1 MVGHIYKLE
10 YALYP
15 NFTIIDFQST
25 VRAID
30 SFVYIISVDITG
42 LERFISLS
50 FSWRL
55 CEGRTELKKFQEPT
69 LTYLYPYYNK
79 SYLRQTCHLY
89 SRAPLCVARTRIY

>member
-15 NFTIIDFQST
+15 NFTIMDFQST

-30 SFVYIISVDITG
+30 SFVYTISVDITG
-42 LERFISLS
+42 LERFFLLS

-55 CEGRTELKKFQEPT
+55 CEDRTELKNLRANIDLFISV
-69 LTYLYPYYNK
+69 LLY
-79 SYLRQTCHLY
+79 
-89 SRAPLCVARTRIY
+89 

>member
-1 MVGHIYKLE
+1 MQDLWVAQRKKCYREVREMVGHIYKLE

-30 SFVYIISVDITG
+30 SFVYTISVDITG
-42 LERFISLS
+42 LERFFLLS

-55 CEGRTELKKFQEPT
+55 CEGRTELKNF
-69 LTYLYPYYNK
+69 K
-79 SYLRQTCHLY
+79 SQY
-89 SRAPLCVARTRIY
+89 